1 MFKKFV
7 SIFVAAMMCMASVA
21 FAEPV
26 PSKGAMDLNNFEV
39 VPENLPEGM
48 TADDLFIAPVTEQ
61 VMGENLHDYQARLD
75 ICQLEINK
83 LAQFPNVE
91 EYFGEIT
98 DAEGNVVTLA
108 QILGIELKEGEVL
121 PLNVFEFCPLIVGG
135 YEEVFGKVTATMLFA
150 TPYEKDEKVAVM
162 IGIVNQD
169 EDAAPIAAPD
179 AAAAAAPTQAPTA
192 EVQLDADTDAAA
204 KLLIDP
210 TKEYTVKWQAF
221 NGVGLEA
228 IAEQEETYGRI
239 QVEFTSE
246 CMDAIQNNMALMAVV
261 SIDNLQAQASAE
273 PTAEATEAP
282 AAEQ

>member
-1 MFKKFV
+1 MFKKLV
-7 SIFVAAMMCMASVA
+7 SIFVAAMLCMTTVA

-26 PSKGAMDLNNFEV
+26 PSKGAMDLNNFETSV
-39 VPENLPEGM
+39 ENLPEGM
-48 TADDLFIAPVTEQ
+48 TADNLFIAPVTEK
-61 VMGENLHDYQARLD
+61 VMGEQLVEYQARLD
-75 ICQLEINK
+75 VCQMEIEK
-83 LAQFPNVE
+83 LAESADME

-108 QILGIELKEGEVL
+108 QALGVELAEGETL

-162 IGIVNQD
+162 VGIVSQA

-179 AAAAAAPTQAPTA
+179 AAATAEPTGDAQPEIDAEAAAQ
-192 EVQLDADTDAAA
+192 
-204 KLLIDP
+204 LLIDP

-221 NGVGLEA
+221 NGVGLETV
-228 IAEQEETYGRI
+228 AEQEETYGRI

-246 CMDAIQNNMALMAVV
+246 CMQAIQNNMALMAVV
-261 SIDNLQAQASAE
+261 SMDELQAQASAE
-273 PTAEATEAP
+273 PVAEATEEP
-282 AAEQ
+282 VAE